1 MAYQISFSRDAER
14 QLRQLTA
21 RDRNILL
28 EAIEEQLS
36 HQPEVP
42 THRRRLM
49 RENPLADWKLRVGEY
64 RVFYDVDSDQDIAM
78 ILAIGVKSHNVLRIE
93 GKETQF

>member
-49 RENPLADWKLRVGEY
+49 RENPLAEWEN
-64 RVFYDVDSDQDIAM
+64 
-78 ILAIGVKSHNVLRIE
+78 IGCSTTSTATKTSP
-93 GKETQF
+93 